1 MSLIGV
7 ICSPFFWEG
16 LVSLAV
22 WFSGSVLGFSSVGF
36 VCFWVSVVGTGAVAG
51 VEVLVSV
58 GCLAAV
64 GANGPLPPVPAC
76 GFCVWDWTGLGP
88 C

>member
-22 WFSGSVLGFSSVGF
+22 WLSSSVFGFSSVGF
-36 VCFWVSVVGTGAVAG
+36 GCFWVSVDGTGPEDDV
-51 VEVLVSV
+51 VVLVSV

-64 GANGPLPPVPAC
+64 GANGPLPPVPTC
-76 GFCVWDWTGLGP
+76 GFWDWAGLGP

>member
-1 MSLIGV
+1 MISLTGV

-16 LVSLAV
+16 FVSLAV
-22 WFSGSVLGFSSVGF
+22 WFSGSILGFSSDGF
-36 VCFWVSVVGTGAVAG
+36 RGFWVSGVGTGAVAG
-51 VEVLVSV
+51 VVVLVSV

-64 GANGPLPPVPAC
+64 GANGPLTPVPVCA
-76 GFCVWDWTGLGP
+76 FCPWAGLGP